1 MAYLA
6 RPDAIARRA
15 DLSATLADVKSVV
28 VVTQG
33 YFPENGHDPPR
44 GPSRGIVARYARGR
58 DYHEVVSER
67 LHQLLRWLQ
76 AEAPGQVR
84 GRIYVDTGPLLERE
98 LGTRTGLGWLGKN
111 TMLIHPDRG
120 SYFFLGVLLL
130 DLELQP
136 DAPFEADHCGSCRR
150 CLDACPTG
158 ALRGYDDRGAPVMD
172 ARLCI
177 SYLTIELKGAIP
189 PDLRPRLGNRI
200 FGCDICQEVC
210 PWNERFA
217 GPTSEAAYLSTTP
230 VDGSSLITLAERLLS
245 MTAKGFQRE
254 FAASPLS
261 RAGRRGLL
269 RNVCVALGNW
279 GSERAVAVLVRALSD
294 HQPLVRGHAAWS
306 LGRIGSERGR
316 VALEAAAATESDAWV
331 TREIGQALGR

>member
-1 MAYLA
+1 
-6 RPDAIARRA
+6 
-15 DLSATLADVKSVV
+15 
-28 VVTQG
+28 
-33 YFPENGHDPPR
+33 
-44 GPSRGIVARYARGR
+44 
-58 DYHEVVSER
+58 
-67 LHQLLRWLQ
+67 
-76 AEAPGQVR
+76 
-84 GRIYVDTGPLLERE
+84 
-98 LGTRTGLGWLGKN
+98 
-111 TMLIHPDRG
+111 
-120 SYFFLGVLLL
+120 
-130 DLELQP
+130 
-136 DAPFEADHCGSCRR
+136 
-150 CLDACPTG
+150 
-158 ALRGYDDRGAPVMD
+158 MD